1 MFWPLFR
8 LLLTL
13 VLAGAAGALFNLA
26 HSPLPWMIGPMLVTA
41 VGTMAGLPLRSS
53 HRLRNLGQWLIG
65 SALGLTFTPAV
76 AEEVGRIAPWTLL
89 GAGWAL
95 GMGYL
100 FFRWL
105 RLRQPQTD
113 IHTAYFASVI
123 GGASEMATF
132 AEQHGARIDRVA
144 SAHSLRVMLVVLI
157 LPFGYQWAGLHGTD
171 PLSGAGPSALHPTA
185 LIGVG
190 LSTAAGALL
199 LHRLR
204 QPNPWVLGAL
214 GVAALLSATGTVEGT
229 LPAGLTSAAQVLLG
243 TALGTRFRPE
253 FVRAAPQWLADVA
266 LGTLGMI
273 AASAGL
279 AMALAQFTGLR
290 LATVLL
296 GNAPGGMTEM
306 CITAKVLHLGVP
318 AVTAFHMVR
327 YALVLVLTAPIH
339 RRWTAPRRH

>member
-1 MFWPLFR
+1 MLSLLF
-8 LLLTL
+8 TL
-13 VLAGAAGALFNLA
+13 ALAGAAGALFNAL
-26 HSPLPWMIGPMLVTA
+26 HSPLPWMIGPMLLTA
-41 VGTMAGLPLRSS
+41 AGTMLGLPLSS
-53 HRLRNLGQWLIG
+53 SRRLRNTGQWLIG
-65 SALGLTFTPAV
+65 SALGLTFTPDV

-89 GAGWAL
+89 GAVWAL

-105 RLRQPQTD
+105 RFRQPQVD
-113 IHTAYFASVI
+113 VHTAYFASVI

-144 SAHSLRVMLVVLI
+144 SAHSLRVMLVVLV
-157 LPFGYQWAGLHGTD
+157 LPFGYQWTGLHGVD
-171 PLSGAGPSALHPTA
+171 PWSGAGRGPLTLPAL
-185 LIGVG
+185 LEVG
-190 LSTAAGALL
+190 LITAAAALL

-214 GVAALLSATGTVEGT
+214 GAAAVLSATGTIQGT
-229 LPAGLTSAAQVLLG
+229 LPTALTAAAQVVLG

-253 FVRAAPQWLADVA
+253 FVRAAPKWLLDVA
-266 LGTLGMI
+266 LGTLGLI

-279 AMALAQFTGLR
+279 AVALAQLTGLR

-306 CITAKVLHLGVP
+306 CITAKVLQLGVP
-318 AVTAFHMVR
+318 AVTAFHIVR
-327 YALVLVLTAPIH
+327 YALVLLLTAPIH
-339 RRWTAPRRH
+339 RRWIDPER